1 MAKRKRNGL
10 DSEEDVVNM
19 STLRELLDNQK
30 REFTTLMDLQQKN
43 FNSFM
48 ETFMVTTN
56 RRLDDIVREVQD
68 VRGSLQCSQKEI
80 GGADTSHLDQ
90 DQRITEIESKIVE
103 LRADVDCSMLTLF
116 VKGLQGKTHI
126 VRIHKDATV
135 DTLYR
140 KISEK
145 CKIPLK
151 LCRVLLENRCKQ
163 LEYGMGKYLSDY
175 NLRDGSTLHIIM
187 RLLGCS
193 GACPKPT
200 SNTMTAS

>member
-135 DTLYR
+135 DKLFW
-140 KISEK
+140 KIRVK
-145 CKIPLK
+145 TKMTHIPPESI
-151 LCRVLLENRCKQ
+151 RIIYSTRQ
-163 LEYGMGKYLSDY
+163 LDFDRGKYLSDY
-175 NLRDGSTLHIIM
+175 DIRDESTLS
-187 RLLGCS
+187 LLLRINHLRS
-193 GACPKPT
+193 T
-200 SNTMTAS
+200 VTA